1 MSDDDPGGHLQAL
14 ERKLAAL
21 EERDQQFRS
30 FMRNI
35 PGACYRTDA
44 RSHATI
50 FLSDQIADICSYSV
64 AEFMAPG
71 GPTCYGLIHPGD
83 RGRADRI
90 YAEALANHAPFEV
103 EMRFRHKDGS
113 YRWVLERGRGLF
125 DADGGV
131 AFYDGVFVDITER
144 HAILDRLHES
154 EQQFKT
160 LIQNIP
166 GSCYR
171 ASAGAPY
178 HLEYLSDTFSEIT
191 GYPVSEFVG
200 ADRKS
205 DVELIVEDDRD
216 FVRASIDD
224 ALAAR
229 RPFSME
235 YRLRHK
241 DGSIRWMLEQGRG
254 VFDEAGTLLHVDGVV
269 FDVTDRVKALDR
281 ANAAMEKLAQQERM
295 ATIGK
300 VAATVSHEL
309 RNPLTAILTSTALL
323 RRRAEGDVVRTLDRI
338 ERNVERC
345 TDIITDLLAFTEPEA
360 LQREPTAVDDWLVAV
375 LEQQRLPEGIALAKQ
390 LSCAGMAAI
399 DRRLLGLAIGN
410 LVENAAAALRD
421 PGWQPPPGHRPTIV
435 VRSETVGANCLV
447 TISDNGP
454 GLGADVMSR
463 AFEPL
468 FTTRGFGVGLGL
480 PIARQIVQQHGG
492 SLTLHNGGAVAIV
505 SLPRQMSAQAAA

>member
-1 MSDDDPGGHLQAL
+1 MNDGDP
-14 ERKLAAL
+14 RK
-21 EERDQQFRS
+21 Q
-30 FMRNI
+30 
-35 PGACYRTDA
+35 
-44 RSHATI
+44 
-50 FLSDQIADICSYSV
+50 V
-64 AEFMAPG
+64 
-71 GPTCYGLIHPGD
+71 
-83 RGRADRI
+83 
-90 YAEALANHAPFEV
+90 EALKRQLAE
-103 EMRFRHKDGS
+103 
-113 YRWVLERGRGLF
+113 LQER
-125 DADGGV
+125 
-131 AFYDGVFVDITER
+131 
-144 HAILDRLHES
+144 

-160 LIQNIP
+160 LVQNIP

-171 ASAGAPY
+171 ASAEVPY
-178 HLEYLSDTFSEIT
+178 HLEYLSDAFTDVT

-200 ADRKS
+200 AGRKS
-205 DVELIVEDDRD
+205 DVELILEEDRD
-216 FVRASIDD
+216 VVRVSIDE

-241 DGSIRWMLEQGRG
+241 DGSIRWVLEQGRG

-269 FDVTDRVKALDR
+269 FDITEKVKALDR

-323 RRRAEGDVVRTLDRI
+323 RRRAEGDGVRTLDRI

-360 LQREPTAVDDWLVAV
+360 LQREPTAIDDWLGAL
-375 LEQQRLPEGIALAKQ
+375 LERQRLPEGITLTKQ
-390 LSCAGMAAI
+390 LSCAGIATI
-399 DRRLLGLAIGN
+399 DRRQLGLAIAN

-421 PGWQPPPGHRPTIV
+421 PVWQPPAGHRRAII
-435 VRSETVGANCLV
+435 VRSETVGADCRV
-447 TISDNGP
+447 TISDTGP
-454 GLGADVMSR
+454 GLSADVMSR

-492 SLTLHNGGAVAIV
+492 SLTLHNGDAGGAVAIV
-505 SLPRQMSAQAAA
+505 SLSRQMSAQAAA

>member
-1 MSDDDPGGHLQAL
+1 MSDGDPREQ
-14 ERKLAAL
+14 
-21 EERDQQFRS
+21 
-30 FMRNI
+30 
-35 PGACYRTDA
+35 
-44 RSHATI
+44 
-50 FLSDQIADICSYSV
+50 V
-64 AEFMAPG
+64 
-71 GPTCYGLIHPGD
+71 
-83 RGRADRI
+83 
-90 YAEALANHAPFEV
+90 EALKRQLAE
-103 EMRFRHKDGS
+103 
-113 YRWVLERGRGLF
+113 LQER
-125 DADGGV
+125 
-131 AFYDGVFVDITER
+131 
-144 HAILDRLHES
+144 

-160 LIQNIP
+160 LVQNIP

-171 ASAGAPY
+171 ASAQVPY
-178 HLEYLSDTFSEIT
+178 HLEYLSDAFTEVT

-205 DVELIVEDDRD
+205 DVELIFEDDRD
-216 FVRASIDD
+216 FVRTAIDE

-235 YRLRHK
+235 YRIRHK

-269 FDVTDRVKALDR
+269 FDITEKVKALDQ

-300 VAATVSHEL
+300 VAATLSHEL

-345 TDIITDLLAFTEPEA
+345 TDIATDLLAFTEPEA
-360 LQREPTAVDDWLVAV
+360 LQREPTAIDEWLAQL
-375 LEQQRLPEGIALAKQ
+375 LEQQRRPEGIVIEKQ
-390 LSCAGMAAI
+390 LAGAGIAAI
-399 DRRLLGLAIGN
+399 DRRQLWLAIGN
-410 LVENAAAALRD
+410 LVENAVAALRD
-421 PGWQPPPGHRPTIV
+421 PVWQPPAGHRPTIV
-435 VRSETVGANCLV
+435 LRSETAGADCLL

-454 GLGADVMSR
+454 GLSADVMPR

-492 SLTLHNGGAVAIV
+492 SLTLHNGGAGGAVAIL

>member
-1 MSDDDPGGHLQAL
+1 MSDG
-14 ERKLAAL
+14 
-21 EERDQQFRS
+21 
-30 FMRNI
+30 
-35 PGACYRTDA
+35 DA
-44 RSHATI
+44 KE
-50 FLSDQIADICSYSV
+50 QV
-64 AEFMAPG
+64 
-71 GPTCYGLIHPGD
+71 
-83 RGRADRI
+83 
-90 YAEALANHAPFEV
+90 EALKRQLAE
-103 EMRFRHKDGS
+103 
-113 YRWVLERGRGLF
+113 LQER
-125 DADGGV
+125 
-131 AFYDGVFVDITER
+131 
-144 HAILDRLHES
+144 

-160 LIQNIP
+160 LVQNIP

-178 HLEYLSDTFSEIT
+178 YLEYLSDAFTEVT

-205 DVELIVEDDRD
+205 DVELIFEEDRD
-216 FVRASIDD
+216 FVRTAIDE

-235 YRLRHK
+235 YRIRHK

-269 FDVTDRVKALDR
+269 FDITEKVKALAQ

-323 RRRAEGDVVRTLDRI
+323 RRRVEGDVVRTLDRI

-345 TDIITDLLAFTEPEA
+345 TDIAMDLLAFTEPEA
-360 LQREPTAVDDWLVAV
+360 LQREATAIDEWLGGL
-375 LEQQRLPEGIALAKQ
+375 LEQQRRPDNIVIEKQ
-390 LSCAGMAAI
+390 LAGAGIAAI
-399 DRRLLGLAIGN
+399 DRRQLGLAIGN
-410 LVENAAAALRD
+410 LVENAIAALRD
-421 PGWQPPPGHRPTIV
+421 PVWQLPAGHRPTIV
-435 VRSETVGANCLV
+435 VRSETAGTNCLL

-454 GLGADVMSR
+454 GLTSDVMAR

-480 PIARQIVQQHGG
+480 PIAHQIVQQHGG
-492 SLTLHNGGAVAIV
+492 SLTLHNGDGGGAVAIV
-505 SLPRQMSAQAAA
+505 SLPRQISTQAAA